1 MTDILCE
8 LSHSDIF
15 DLIKKEKNILNYFN
29 IIRERINNNLFK
41 KIVTDKNLLKSCD
54 DVYKILKE
62 YIEVYNKKYNFY
74 LVKCEIDILFDND
87 DNIHKL
93 ESTFEYNS
101 EIYKIDI
108 QLKFFIEMMKEEHN
122 MIFKKINQMTII
134 IIKDIC
140 NMTDNYSKY
149 MRCSSIER
157 KINQLPCKNKL
168 LNQTSN
174 NILIKNKSHIL
185 FNI

>member
-1 MTDILCE
+1 MTDLLCE
-8 LSHSDIF
+8 KCHSDIF
-15 DLIKKEKNILNYFN
+15 ELIKKEKNIFNYIN
-29 IIRERINNNLFK
+29 IIQERINNNIFK
-41 KIVTDKNLLKSCD
+41 KIVTDNIYSCD
-54 DVYKILKE
+54 DVYKKLNE
-62 YIEVYNKKYNFY
+62 YIEAHNKKYNIY

-87 DNIHKL
+87 NIHKL
-93 ESTFEYNS
+93 ESTFEYNG

-108 QLKFFIEMMKEEHN
+108 QLKFFIEMMKEENN

-134 IIKDIC
+134 IINDIC
-140 NMTDNYSKY
+140 NMTDNYSNY

-157 KINQLPCKNKL
+157 KINQLPSKNKL
-168 LNQTSN
+168 LNQNSN